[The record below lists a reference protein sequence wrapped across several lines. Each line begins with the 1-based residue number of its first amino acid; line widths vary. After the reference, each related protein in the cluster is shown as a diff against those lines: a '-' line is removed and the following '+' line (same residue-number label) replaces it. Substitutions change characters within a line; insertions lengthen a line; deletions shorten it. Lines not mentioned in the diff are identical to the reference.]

1 MEVSDI
7 KFWYHQI
14 DLPDGT
20 TTPGISNNKD
30 TMRKLMLPND
40 MSGIRVLDIGCNQGY
55 FSFECEKR
63 GAIVTSI
70 DTFNPNFWGGCRDV
84 ELGFWLCHRLFNS
97 SVRFINADIEQ
108 SPDVGEF
115 DIVLAFGTLYHMKSP
130 LTFLEYIAK
139 MSSCV
144 YIETHYIPL
153 IFNRSIVAVA

>member
-70 DTFNPNFWGGCRDV
+70 DTFNPTFGVVAGMLNWDFGSAIDFSILRFDLLMQILNNPQMSGN
-84 ELGFWLCHRLFNS
+84 LILCLL
-97 SVRFINADIEQ
+97 
-108 SPDVGEF
+108 
-115 DIVLAFGTLYHMKSP
+115 LALY
-130 LTFLEYIAK
+130 I
-139 MSSCV
+139 
-144 YIETHYIPL
+144 I
-153 IFNRSIVAVA
+153 